1 MKEYTEKIEGMHCA
15 TCAINIQ
22 DKVSSLDGVKEASV
36 NYATKK
42 ISVKYDNEKVGTD
55 DFKREIKE
63 LGYLIS
69 SKENIQNEYLKKEK
83 TKLFFILPVAFFLFA
98 MMIWELVG
106 MRLFPNSTF
115 EMHIPYIDEILFVI
129 STITLLTVGKPFLNG
144 LIRFFKG
151 KGANMNTLIGLGTI
165 TAYIYSVAALT
176 LRYLQVG
183 TILDDVI
190 YFEVIIL
197 IIGFVVWG
205 KYLEEK
211 SKAGTGN
218 AIKELL
224 ELQSKTAIL
233 YENGKERKIN
243 IDEIKKNDILIVKP
257 GSKIPID
264 AEVIEGDALI
274 DQSVLTGESIPVKKN
289 LGDNVFQGT
298 INKQGYLK
306 IKVKKVG
313 GDTMLSTI
321 IKLVEQA
328 QNSKAPIE
336 KLVDKISRV
345 FVPTVMVLAFISLLV
360 WIISGNISGGV
371 SVFVATLVIAC
382 PCALGLA
389 TPTAIIVGVGKGAK
403 KGILIKDVEQLQKLN
418 KVNIIV
424 FDKTGTLTHG
434 KPKVTKIETKISEKE
449 VLEITSSLESKS
461 QHPLAFAINEKAQKL
476 NIISKRVKEFK
487 NIDGKGVAGIINDKE
502 YYLGSPQY
510 MQALGLELDNNS
522 FDSTVMILAQRETKI
537 QKKGKS
543 VNKKSGTE
551 IILLAKIY
559 IEDTIKE
566 DAKDTINKLHLLGI
580 KTVLLSGDNKNIVEK
595 IAKELNIK
603 ESYYEV
609 LPDKKA
615 SIIKDLKKEGIIA
628 MVGDGINDA
637 PALALADVGI
647 AMATGTDIAIE
658 SSDITL
664 LGGNIE
670 KVPMSIELS
679 KDIMNTIKQNL
690 FWAFVY
696 NILAIPLAMGVF
708 YPAFG
713 LLLNPAFAGIAM
725 SFSSVSVVLNS
736 LRLKFKKL

>member
-22 DKVSSLDGVKEASV
+22 DKVSTLDGVKEVNV

-42 ISVKYDNEKVGTD
+42 IFVKYDDKRVSTN

-83 TKLFFILPVAFFLFA
+83 TKLFFILPIAFFLFA
-98 MMIWELVG
+98 MMIWDLVG
-106 MRLFPNSTF
+106 MRLFPNSMF
-115 EMHIPYIDEILFVI
+115 EIHIPYIDEILFVI
-129 STITLLTVGKPFLNG
+129 STITLLTVGKPFLKG

-151 KGANMNTLIGLGTI
+151 KGADMNTLIGLGTI
-165 TAYIYSVAALT
+165 TAYIYSIAALS
-176 LRYLQVG
+176 LRYLQIKN
-183 TILDDVI
+183 ILDEVI

-233 YENGKERKIN
+233 YENGKEKKIN
-243 IDEIKKNDILIVKP
+243 IDEIKRDDILIVKP
-257 GSKIPID
+257 GAKIPID
-264 AEVIEGDALI
+264 GAVIEGEALI
-274 DQSVLTGESIPVKKN
+274 DQSMLTGESLPVKKN
-289 LGDNVFQGT
+289 LGDNIFQGT

-306 IKVKKVG
+306 IKATKVG
-313 GDTMLSTI
+313 ENTMLSTI

-336 KLVDKISRV
+336 KLVDKISRI
-345 FVPTVMVLAFISLLV
+345 FVPTVMILALISL
-360 WIISGNISGGV
+360 IIWFLSGNISGGV
-371 SVFVATLVIAC
+371 SAFVATLVIAC

-418 KVNIIV
+418 RVNIIV

-434 KPKVTKIETKISEKE
+434 KPQVTKIESKISEKE
-449 VLEITSSLESKS
+449 ILEITSSLESKS
-461 QHPLAFAINEKAQKL
+461 QHPLAFAINKRAQRL
-476 NIISKRVKEFK
+476 NIMPKKVSVFK
-487 NIDGKGVAGIINDKE
+487 NVDGRGVTGIIDGKE

-510 MQALGLELDNNS
+510 MESLGLHLDKDS
-522 FDSTVMILAQRETKI
+522 FDSTVMILAQ
-537 QKKGKS
+537 KKEKAERIKNGKS
-543 VNKKSGTE
+543 TGVV
-551 IILLAKIY
+551 LLAKIY
-559 IEDTIKE
+559 IEDTVKE
-566 DAKDTINKLHLLGI
+566 DAKDTINKIHSLGI
-580 KTVLLSGDNKNIVEK
+580 KSVLLSGDNKNIVKK

-615 SIIKDLKKEGIIA
+615 SIIKGLKKEGTVA

-637 PALALADVGI
+637 PALALSDVGI

-670 KVPMSIELS
+670 KVPVSIQLS

-690 FWAFVY
+690 FWAFIY
-696 NILAIPLAMGVF
+696 NILAIPLAMGIF